1 MFAGPLFD
9 RALLTSPRPWRHFL
23 MRGGYIALL
32 AVLAWTAVHATFGN
46 KSVERLSDWAAF
58 GRYLFGVLAIVQ
70 LVMVTAV
77 SLLFSVGVIAQEKDR
92 RTLLLLLMTDLR
104 NRELVLGKLL
114 GSLLPVL
121 VLIGVSLPVFCVV
134 RLLGGVT
141 LSQVLWCEA
150 LCLVTAF
157 VVGSWGT
164 LVAYWREKTF
174 QTLSIG
180 VLGVVLLVGLAEGT
194 VSLLGLESPVGRLAA
209 LFNPFR
215 GLIDLLNPLSDRLT
229 VHGGTV
235 VPPWHPIVAL
245 GLLAVGMVVLTSC
258 MVRRWN
264 PSQLVHE
271 QARRMKEETAV
282 AERSR
287 HRVVW
292 EQPILW
298 REIATSAYGRKMI
311 FIKLVYLAIAAAL
324 FVWVRQPGVSE
335 ELVLGMLPRAAAGF
349 VLLTIIGLLLVTA
362 QSVTSLTSEQD
373 GQTLELLLVTEVTA
387 KEFIFGKLLGVL
399 YNTKEVLVVPLLML
413 LMYRLD
419 GKLARE
425 DLLFLVIGF
434 GSLTGFCA
442 ALGLHM
448 ALSHDSSR
456 QAIINSLGTVFFL
469 FAGIFICLMLIV
481 DARQSFGLQLQVF
494 GLFAGGGALA
504 LIMLLTKKNPS
515 SALMTCGLL
524 LPFLTFYS
532 TVGYLQGDT
541 GAVCAAVFCAYVFTT
556 VAMLVPAVSEF
567 DHALGRARMDRG

>member
-1 MFAGPLFD
+1 
-9 RALLTSPRPWRHFL
+9 
-23 MRGGYIALL
+23 MRSGYIALF

-46 KSVERLSDWAAF
+46 KGVESLSDWATF
-58 GRYLFGVLAIVQ
+58 GRYLFGVMAIVQ
-70 LVMVTAV
+70 LVMVTAA
-77 SLLFSVGVIAQEKDR
+77 SLLFSIGVIAQEKDR
-92 RTLLLLLMTDLR
+92 RTLLLLLMTDLKS
-104 NRELVLGKLL
+104 RELVLGKLL

-121 VLIGVSLPVFCVV
+121 VLVGLSIPVFCLI
-134 RLLGGVT
+134 RLLGGIT
-141 LSQVLWCEA
+141 LEQVLWSEA
-150 LCLVTAF
+150 LCVVTAL

-174 QTLSIG
+174 QTLAIG
-180 VLGVVLLVGLAEGT
+180 VLGVVLLIGVAEGT
-194 VSLLGLESPVGRLAA
+194 VSLLGLESGVGRIAA
-209 LFNPFR
+209 LLNPFR
-215 GLIDLLNPLSDRLT
+215 GLIDLLNPLSDRLSLE
-229 VHGGTV
+229 GGAP

-245 GLLAVGMVVLTSC
+245 GVLALLLIVVTSV

-264 PSQLVHE
+264 PSQAVHE
-271 QARRMKEETAV
+271 QGRRMKEEHVV

-292 EQPILW
+292 EWPILW
-298 REIATSAYGRKMI
+298 REIATGAYGRKML
-311 FIKLVYLAIAAAL
+311 FIKLVYLAIAVAL
-324 FVWVRQPGVSE
+324 FVWVRQPVFSE
-335 ELVLGMLPRAAAGF
+335 ELVLGMLPRPAAAF
-349 VLLTIIGLLLVTA
+349 VSLTIIGLLLVTA

-387 KEFIFGKLLGVL
+387 KEFIFGKLFGVL

-413 LMYRLD
+413 LMFRYEGGLS
-419 GKLARE
+419 RE

-434 GSLTGFCA
+434 GSLTSFCA

-456 QAIINSLGTVFFL
+456 QAILNSLGTVFFL

-494 GLFAGGGALA
+494 GLFSGGGALA
-504 LIMLLTKKNPS
+504 LILLLTRKNAS
-515 SALMTCGLL
+515 SALMLCGLL

-532 TVGYLQGDT
+532 TVGFLQGDT
-541 GAVCAAVFCAYVFTT
+541 GAVCAAVFCAYAFTT
-556 VAMLVPAVSEF
+556 VAMLVPAISEF